1 MGNEQVME
9 KMDEQLFEV
18 GETGA
23 FISDL
28 FEAPIKGEIE
38 KVYEN
43 SVMIRVIKCA
53 VEDNETAD
61 SLHWQLVVR
70 KSSAIME

>member
-23 FISDL
+23 FVSDL
-28 FEAPIKGEIE
+28 FEAPIQRR
-38 KVYEN
+38 N
-43 SVMIRVIKCA
+43 
-53 VEDNETAD
+53 
-61 SLHWQLVVR
+61 
-70 KSSAIME
+70 

>member
-1 MGNEQVME
+1 MSNYLKLVKQVL
-9 KMDEQLFEV
+9 LFQ
-18 GETGA
+18 
-23 FISDL
+23 IYLKRLS
-28 FEAPIKGEIE
+28 EIE

>member
-1 MGNEQVME
+1 MIDLKNIGGTIMGNEQVME

-23 FISDL
+23 FVSDL

-43 SVMIRVIKCA
+43 SVMIRVIK
-53 VEDNETAD
+53 
-61 SLHWQLVVR
+61 LV
-70 KSSAIME
+70 ICF